1 MAKQINP
8 LIATTP
14 FVFLGGTCAG
24 EDYRRQMIPMLEID
38 YFNPVVDDWNQDSI
52 EIENQAKQ
60 RCAYELYV
68 FTPEQTGMYGFME
81 AVVSAFHR
89 RPQEVVIV
97 FLVGNVPDHYLR
109 SVEASKKLLREKT
122 EAYIADSL
130 QEAAAFLNR
139 TQVGS
144 TF

>member
-1 MAKQINP
+1 MATQVNP
-8 LIATTP
+8 LLARKP

-24 EDYRRQMIPMLEID
+24 EDYRRQIIPLLEID
-38 YFNPVVDDWNQDSI
+38 YFNPVVDDWNQEAV

-68 FTPEQTGMYGFME
+68 FTPEQIGMYGYIE

-89 RPQEVVIV
+89 RPQEVVVV
-97 FLVGNVPDHYLR
+97 FRVGDASDAYLR

-122 EAYIADSL
+122 EAYVADSL
-130 QEAAAFLNR
+130 EEAATFLNR
-139 TQVGS
+139 TQIGS